1 MIFFFKEKIKL
12 QLETLQLYLFI
23 LPLKKLGNHLA
34 MDWQKSNNFEKS
46 KKKALSVKVNKPG
59 TIIHHNSS
67 KL

>member
-46 KKKALSVKVNKPG
+46 KKKS
-59 TIIHHNSS
+59 IIRQSEQSWYNHSS
-67 KL
+67 

>member
-1 MIFFFKEKIKL
+1 MIYFFKEKIRL

-46 KKKALSVKVNKPG
+46 KKKHYP
-59 TIIHHNSS
+59 S
-67 KL
+67 K